1 MEASVTT
8 PPHALPASG
17 PTASST
23 VLRASAVAAS
33 LLGSLILSACGGG
46 GSVQDQVRDFI
57 DHTACTLT
65 NCKQSDTLRIEDIRP
80 EYRVSQDQG
89 MVRIESR
96 LGFGD
101 NPFSVVY
108 RSGADRLSG
117 GIGGQKVDL
126 VDDNGKGTTYAA
138 KLADSTEQP
147 SVFVNFHRG
156 GEVFTSSITMQKPFS
171 VVAPSGVPLIARST
185 GVFKVQMSQPASS
198 GMAVL
203 VSAQCKR
210 ADGSSFD
217 SNDLFI
223 GNTVDGNSYRIST
236 LDLDLVLNQ
245 ASKNYNPNS
254 PNSSLVQTCELTFN
268 WTHRIT
274 GTTASGMHRSG
285 WIESLRKTI
294 QKASYDARL

>member
-1 MEASVTT
+1 MDASVKT
-8 PPHALPASG
+8 HSSVLPATGQPS
-17 PTASST
+17 SST
-23 VLRASAVAAS
+23 ALRASAIAAS
-33 LLGSLILSACGGG
+33 LLGSLMLSACGGG
-46 GSVQDQVRDFI
+46 GSVQDQVKDFI

-126 VDDNGKGTTYAA
+126 VDESGKGTTHVG

-171 VVAPSGVPLIARST
+171 VVSPSGVPVIARST

-203 VSAQCKR
+203 VTAQCKR
-210 ADGSSFD
+210 ADGTSFD
-217 SNDLFI
+217 SKDLFLS
-223 GNTVDGNSYRIST
+223 NTVEGNSYRIST

-254 PNSSLVQTCELTFN
+254 PNSSLVQTCELSFN

-285 WIESLRKTI
+285 WIESLRRTS
-294 QKASYDARL
+294 QAASYDARL